1 MYSGK
6 EDGMRWWWLLTVIL
20 ALHSKD
26 GMRLKARGWERSSR
40 DSKQSAVLDHD
51 K

>member
-1 MYSGK
+1 MIL
-6 EDGMRWWWLLTVIL
+6 DGWLLLLTVIL

-26 GMRLKARGWERSSR
+26 GMLLKARGWERLAR
-40 DSKQSAVLDHD
+40 DSKQRAVLDYD